1 MYKLSLKYGSADLE
15 SSVGIHSL
23 RSPLRTGLLQHGS
36 WLRLLYISARI
47 VEGPIYNGRAF
58 FFILEETDA
67 NGRVSPAPLP
77 KHWSTGLTGNGTL
90 GGHE

>member
-58 FFILEETDA
+58 FSFWRRLMLTVVSARPPFQNIGVPDLPET
-67 NGRVSPAPLP
+67 GR
-77 KHWSTGLTGNGTL
+77 
-90 GGHE
+90 